1 MRRSLL
7 LCARRARSYRPNP
20 TIDASRAPNRSAA
33 RPPTTMKA
41 AEKTREALTA
51 HSTPAELS
59 ESSLRMFGRAA
70 MIAVLLAPTASIA
83 THDDHRTEPVRW
95 LNVAMSSVRHRA
107 DETRAA
113 AQRIVVYELPLN
125 LAR

>member
-1 MRRSLL
+1 
-7 LCARRARSYRPNP
+7 
-20 TIDASRAPNRSAA
+20 
-33 RPPTTMKA
+33 
-41 AEKTREALTA
+41 
-51 HSTPAELS
+51 
-59 ESSLRMFGRAA
+59 MFGKAA

-125 LAR
+125 LARGALSDLSLACCGRSKLRSHPLGVTTYNYSGNGFPRVSGRKGAATRPRI